1 MPSLATPSRL
11 LRYALALVSISSL
24 LFGIALSLGWELSF
38 RVGRTLLTARDPVR
52 PLLVSAGA
60 AAALWSWS
68 NGHAAP
74 LLARFLAFARTRTGA
89 IWIAFITLTVILFGI
104 ILPPYL
110 QSAPRAYAIGDGAV
124 LEMYTLHAAK
134 GVWPLGPYSQFGW
147 NHPGPLLFYL
157 LLPFYSLSE
166 YRSIAMHAGSFAIN
180 LASVVTIVVV
190 LLRCATPAVAC
201 AGTAVL
207 GLYVY
212 RIHEIAGSYWNPHIV
227 VLPVAALLMLSG
239 RLASGRL
246 STLPAIAL
254 AGSFLA
260 QTHVSLVPYVGL
272 LAGAALVLA
281 LVQILG
287 HAGNRLPANAPAKRH
302 SIGWWINLTAWLMI
316 FLWILPI
323 AEELIHTPG
332 NVTKMMRFFG
342 EPYTRAPWDT
352 IFTVWGEVISS
363 PFRPGFH
370 IPVGWPMTPA
380 PGIILPA
387 LAIGQ
392 VLLLVFCARVAARR
406 QDEQEQFGAAM
417 CGLGALASLIALW
430 SITRIRVLIGD
441 YMVFWMSVIGALNW
455 AIALGVI
462 ITPWLST
469 DRVRLAV
476 RRAALAIGVLVIGGY
491 LFSGIRDLES
501 VRHRDQRSETD
512 RLISG
517 LSDDIDA
524 YLDREHLGRPLFRVA
539 QGAWGDG
546 MGLVLDRYRRGVPI
560 AVSSE
565 IAVLCG
571 APLAP
576 THREDVV
583 FVIADP
589 AVHAVLTKRP
599 GDILVAHRG
608 GVYIHTGTDLDW

>member
-1 MPSLATPSRL
+1 MPSLVTPSRL

-24 LFGIALSLGWELSF
+24 LFGIALSLGWVLSF
-38 RVGRTLLTARDPVR
+38 RLGGTLVTARDPVR

-68 NGHAAP
+68 SGNAAP
-74 LLARFLAFARTRTGA
+74 LLARLSAFARTRTGK
-89 IWIAFITLTVILFGI
+89 IWIGSIAFAVLLFGI

-124 LEMYTLHAAK
+124 LEMYTLHAAR

-180 LASVVTIVVV
+180 LASVVTIVAV

-212 RIHEIAGSYWNPHIV
+212 RIQEIAGSYWNPHIV

-246 STLPAIAL
+246 STLPAVAL

-287 HAGNRLPANAPAKRH
+287 HAGKPLPQDPHA
-302 SIGWWINLTAWLMI
+302 IGWWINLTAWIMMA
-316 FLWILPI
+316 LWLLPI

-332 NVTKMMRFFG
+332 NVTKMIKFFG
-342 EPYTRAPWDT
+342 EPYTRPPWET
-352 IFTVWGEVISS
+352 IFSVWGEVINS
-363 PFRPGFH
+363 PFLSGFH
-370 IPVGWPMTPA
+370 IPVGWPMKPVR
-380 PGIILPA
+380 GIILPA

-392 VLLLVFCARVAARR
+392 LLLLLFCARVAARR
-406 QDEQEQFGAAM
+406 QEPHDRFAAAM
-417 CGLGALASLIALW
+417 CVLGALASLIALW

-469 DRVRLAV
+469 DRARFIVQ
-476 RRAALAIGVLVIGGY
+476 RAALAIGALVIGGY
-491 LFSGIRDLES
+491 LFSGVRDLEN
-501 VRHRDQRSETD
+501 VRTRRARSEAERT
-512 RLISG
+512 ISM
-517 LSDDIDA
+517 LANDIDA

-560 AVSSE
+560 AVSNE
-565 IAVLCG
+565 LVQLCG

-576 THREDVV
+576 TQREDVV
-583 FVIADP
+583 FVIADA
-589 AVHAVLTKRP
+589 AVHEVLTKRP
-599 GDILVAHRG
+599 GDILVAQRNG
-608 GVYIHTGTDLDW
+608 IYIHTGTNLDW